1 MEKNYFSFIAIMFI
15 AMLATL
21 AVFID
26 TELRIGKMEVE
37 VRELRE
43 KKQGLEIENTNLKE
57 KLRIE
62 IIPEVID
69 CEKEIGEGD
78 IKVEIKMKMYN
89 PFGEWIEI
97 TEDNVEY
104 QLKYGGRIIQCL
116 EMGGE
121 K

>member
-15 AMLATL
+15 AMIATL

-26 TELRIGKMEVE
+26 TELRMGKMEVE
-37 VRELRE
+37 VNKL
-43 KKQGLEIENTNLKE
+43 QIENADLKGD
-57 KLRIE
+57 LRIE
-62 IIPEVID
+62 IVPEAID
-69 CEKEIGEGD
+69 CEREIREGD

-97 TEDNVEY
+97 TEENVEY